1 MDFVQNKGGLVQNS
15 VNGSDLVILK
25 GNFGNIKNKQA
36 MKTNKKDLRD
46 VETQV
51 FPSDHEQ
58 VDPKVNV
65 TNSNQQKK
73 LEEEI
78 HTLEIQLDDLKKLE
92 KSTAVTEI
100 DKEKKALKDDIEPDS
115 DWSYE
120 IIK

>member
-1 MDFVQNKGGLVQNS
+1 MDKEQLQKDIDTKKNELDSLKSKILVEVEQS
-15 VNGSDLVILK
+15 K
-25 GNFGNIKNKQA
+25 K
-36 MKTNKKDLRD
+36 KTLED
-46 VETQV
+46 
-51 FPSDHEQ
+51 
-58 VDPKVNV
+58 
-65 TNSNQQKK
+65 QQKK